1 MKILNCNKNDE
12 LQLHISGT
20 NLTNIMLSKKK
31 KSKEKY
37 IHVTIPLP
45 KIKNKQN

>member
-31 KSKEKY
+31 KKSKEKY
-37 IHVTIPLP
+37 IHATIPLS
-45 KIKNKQN
+45 KI

>member
-31 KSKEKY
+31 KVKR
-37 IHVTIPLP
+37 
-45 KIKNKQN
+45 KIYTRYNSFT